1 MYGIEKVYIYH
12 ILTTGDIIFKII
24 TLSKVYKRFD
34 TSHEYCERFLARKGN
49 LKKKLGYFVIEHIDD
64 PCILTIACN
73 PKEYFEMFEDKNI
86 NKKHKGIKKGFS
98 GLCFENFLTE

>member
-1 MYGIEKVYIYH
+1 MKGLIPH
-12 ILTTGDIIFKII
+12 RSTG
-24 TLSKVYKRFD
+24 
-34 TSHEYCERFLARKGN
+34 KGFW
-49 LKKKLGYFVIEHIDD
+49 LDKESEKKLGYFEIEHIDD

-73 PKEYFEMFEDKNI
+73 PKDYFEMFEDTNI